1 MPNIRMGQDTFR
13 WFVGVVEDINDPQ
26 KLGRVKVRIINEH
39 DDKRLATKDLRW
51 ATPITPITSASHEQ
65 VGTSPTGILVGS
77 HVFGFYLDSNGK
89 QFPMLWGTYAKMPDG
104 TQKTNDLPSEARE
117 INSVNNVLVGPEP
130 KSSYAAKYPH
140 NHVTKTKSGHIIE
153 VDDTPGAERLRT
165 YHKSGTYTEINKT
178 TEINIFKNL
187 LGNCTINAKKTVKLK
202 SDKNSIVLEAPGG
215 VQVLGGLMVKGAMGS
230 KLGQSGSFHT
240 LDKVVTFVNGIITD
254 IT

>member
-39 DDKRLATKDLRW
+39 DDKRLTTKDLRW

-117 INSVNNVLVGPEP
+117 INSVNNV
-130 KSSYAAKYPH
+130 KSEY
-140 NHVTKTKSGHIIE
+140 
-153 VDDTPGAERLRT
+153 
-165 YHKSGTYTEINKT
+165 
-178 TEINIFKNL
+178 
-187 LGNCTINAKKTVKLK
+187 
-202 SDKNSIVLEAPGG
+202 
-215 VQVLGGLMVKGAMGS
+215 
-230 KLGQSGSFHT
+230 
-240 LDKVVTFVNGIITD
+240 
-254 IT
+254 